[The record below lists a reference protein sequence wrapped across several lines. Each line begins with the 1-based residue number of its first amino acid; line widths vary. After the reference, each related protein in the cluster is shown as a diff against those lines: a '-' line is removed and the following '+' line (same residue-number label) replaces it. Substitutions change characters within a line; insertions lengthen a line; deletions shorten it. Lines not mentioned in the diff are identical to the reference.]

1 MHTHFSIWKDG
12 QNLFA
17 GSEYAGVSEICLYA
31 IGGILKH
38 APALTAFTNPT
49 INSYHRLVPGFEAPV
64 RLAYS
69 ARNRS
74 AAIRI
79 PTYSQSPKAKRIEI
93 RFPDPTCNPYL
104 AFAAILMAAIDGIEN
119 KIHPGEPLDK
129 DIYSLPPEELK
140 DIPQLPGSLEE
151 SLKALENDFEF
162 LLKGGVFTEDLI
174 QTWIEAK
181 RKEIDEIRFI
191 PHPKEFELYFDI

>member
-1 MHTHFSIWKDG
+1 MVSIMSQLGIVVELHHHEVATAGQGEIDIRYDSLVNQADKLFIYKYVVRMVAHKHGKFATFLPKVLPNDNGNGMHTHFSIWKDG

-119 KIHPGEPLDK
+119 RDPSRRAP
-129 DIYSLPPEELK
+129 
-140 DIPQLPGSLEE
+140 
-151 SLKALENDFEF
+151 
-162 LLKGGVFTEDLI
+162 
-174 QTWIEAK
+174 
-181 RKEIDEIRFI
+181 
-191 PHPKEFELYFDI
+191 